1 MNKKE
6 NNTASISL
14 TMSVEQSEF
23 PVEIAENEIRV
34 NLSKMGEPFGPN
46 KRPSNWLRT
55 KEAKT
60 YIDILSDAHICA
72 SADLVEVIKGGEPKW
87 QGTWCRDYRIAL
99 EYAKWL
105 DIRFSIFLND
115 AIIKLVNGQHI
126 FSKTKKIEGKD
137 YISIDDYCQYFK
149 LNRNSFYGLMSHY
162 HNQFQKENGIHYI
175 GMELFNMQDIKVRLE
190 QKKQQIKRLDQSP
203 LQLSFEF

>member
-1 MNKKE
+1 MNKKK

-72 SADLVEVIKGGEPKW
+72 SADLMEVINAIMKLKGYKMEEVYEVMKVKSDKKW
-87 QGTWCRDYRIAL
+87 
-99 EYAKWL
+99 
-105 DIRFSIFLND
+105 
-115 AIIKLVNGQHI
+115 
-126 FSKTKKIEGKD
+126 
-137 YISIDDYCQYFK
+137 
-149 LNRNSFYGLMSHY
+149 
-162 HNQFQKENGIHYI
+162 
-175 GMELFNMQDIKVRLE
+175 
-190 QKKQQIKRLDQSP
+190 
-203 LQLSFEF
+203 